1 MQVHQIPVFVT
12 DCRGHELQFP
22 LTHLA
27 KCSNFC
33 FTAQVPQMS
42 SYGVPSALG
51 AARMMTLNAAAAAGN
66 AVLLVSNLDEQ
77 VSGQCMARNHS

>member
-1 MQVHQIPVFVT
+1 
-12 DCRGHELQFP
+12 
-22 LTHLA
+22 
-27 KCSNFC
+27 
-33 FTAQVPQMS
+33 MS

-77 VSGQCMARNHS
+77 VSDLSTARSDG